1 MPESCAADITATP
14 GALFWPSSANPH
26 QTLKVLLLHP
36 TCRLSSDIFPWGD
49 SGRYKVQDL
58 PQFDDI
64 KVALAEAG
72 ILARMY
78 NMRLTS
84 HPSEFV
90 KMAAPRSEFCPQVFK
105 QIVWLLLLQLQ
116 ADYMYTQWD
125 EGNRQQ
131 MHSS

>member
-1 MPESCAADITATP
+1 M
-14 GALFWPSSANPH
+14 
-26 QTLKVLLLHP
+26 HP

-72 ILARMY
+72 VLARLY
-78 NMRLTS
+78 DMRLTS

-105 QIVWLLLLQLQ
+105 PLVWMLLLHFW
-116 ADYMYTQWD
+116 AESMFTQWA
-125 EGNRQQ
+125 EGNRRQ
-131 MHSS
+131 MHLS